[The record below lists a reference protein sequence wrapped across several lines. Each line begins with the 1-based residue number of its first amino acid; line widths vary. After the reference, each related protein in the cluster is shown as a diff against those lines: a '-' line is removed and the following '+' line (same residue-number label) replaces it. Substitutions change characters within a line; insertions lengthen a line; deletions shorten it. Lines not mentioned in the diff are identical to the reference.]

1 LVLVNVTTGRCS
13 QTSPPKPRIEIADQR
28 RPDGSISA
36 SPFSPRVDATC
47 STFQSQPLGL
57 RSSAF
62 SPGEVFR
69 PNGADRRHP
78 TDGIRPPRSRQSSSE
93 SLRRANTGL
102 RRPNARLRQSDCV
115 DRIASIAVL
124 RRSDTVRDLGDRQVE
139 HAPFLAELLDHAA
152 CEAIA
157 RLDLSAQAVDLWP
170 RPGDAPLVDGSLDL
184 V

>member
-36 SPFSPRVDATC
+36 SPFSPRVNATC

-93 SLRRANTGL
+93 SLRRANTGVPTTTECTATSIGL
-102 RRPNARLRQSDCV
+102 RRSDCV
-115 DRIASIAVL
+115 DCRTTTIGYSARSRGPSGGARSLPGRAVGPRGL
-124 RRSDTVRDLGDRQVE
+124 RGYRTPGSLRSGCR
-139 HAPFLAELLDHAA
+139 PLAE
-152 CEAIA
+152 A
-157 RLDLSAQAVDLWP
+157 R
-170 RPGDAPLVDGSLDL
+170 
-184 V
+184 